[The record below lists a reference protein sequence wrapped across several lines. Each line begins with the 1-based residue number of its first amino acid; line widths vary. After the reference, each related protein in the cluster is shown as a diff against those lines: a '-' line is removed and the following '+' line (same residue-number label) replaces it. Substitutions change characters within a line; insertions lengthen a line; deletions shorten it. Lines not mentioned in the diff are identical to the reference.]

1 MIRVLIVE
9 DELIPAGYLRRI
21 LVREKYEVLKTV
33 KTGEEAVEAAK
44 YLMPDI
50 VLMDIVLAD
59 HISGTEAAVTIR
71 GLLPKCI
78 IIFLTAFS
86 TEESIEEA
94 LDSGAYAYLVK
105 PYREKEI
112 LATMKMACRQIV
124 PTHNG
129 EGIVELREGYV
140 FDRTS
145 KRLQR
150 EGREVDLGP
159 KAVSLIALLCANP
172 GSSLSH
178 EQIMSSLW
186 SEPVSEQTLRSLIHR
201 IRHATDKTLIVNASK
216 SGYRIG
222 LKS

>member
-9 DELIPAGYLRRI
+9 DELIPAGYLRRV

-33 KTGEEAVEAAK
+33 KSGEEAIAAAGDLK
-44 YLMPDI
+44 PDI
-50 VLMDIVLAD
+50 VLMDIMLSD
-59 HISGTEAAVTIR
+59 RISGTEAAVAIR
-71 GLLPKCI
+71 GQLPKCI
-78 IIFLTAFS
+78 IIFLTALS

-112 LATMKMACRQIV
+112 VATMKMACRQIV
-124 PTHNG
+124 PVRDDENS
-129 EGIVELREGYV
+129 VELRKGYV
-140 FDRTS
+140 FDRKS
-145 KRLQR
+145 KRLR
-150 EGREVDLGP
+150 HEGREVDLGP
-159 KAVSLIALLCANP
+159 KAVGLIALLCANP

-186 SEPVSEQTLRSLIHR
+186 NEPVSEQTLRSLIHR
-201 IRHATDKTLIVNASK
+201 IRRVTDKTLIVNASK